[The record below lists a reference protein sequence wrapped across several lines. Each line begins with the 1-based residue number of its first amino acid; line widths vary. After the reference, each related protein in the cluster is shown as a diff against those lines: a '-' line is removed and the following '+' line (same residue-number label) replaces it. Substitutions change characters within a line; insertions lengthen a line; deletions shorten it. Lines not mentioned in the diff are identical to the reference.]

1 MKSHIVSLTMLC
13 VGGKRSRFQIILRL
27 SGRVPNLFPAVY
39 RALNGLQEFCGLVT
53 RNPWSGTLLIE
64 SAHVTHV
71 HFYLRI
77 LTTAFPAVPFL

>member
-1 MKSHIVSLTMLC
+1 MLC
-13 VGGKRSRFQIILRL
+13 VGEKRSSFQIILRL

-39 RALNGLQEFCGLVT
+39 RALNGLEEFRGLAT
-53 RNPWSGTLLIE
+53 RNPWPGTLLIE

-77 LTTAFPAVPFL
+77 LTTAFPTVLFP